1 MGQSQLGLLALISHD
16 SLSTAHWCLLIE
28 NTQQLK
34 ITVLSVH
41 DSVGQ
46 ASRIQYD
53 AFPVLQGITG
63 FFHLNVGWSPLFSM

>member
-34 ITVLSVH
+34 ITVLSAH
-41 DSVGQ
+41 NSMGQ
-46 ASRIQYD
+46 ASRMP
-53 AFPVLQGITG
+53 FPVLQGITG
-63 FFHLNVGWSPLFSM
+63 FLWAASKDS

>member
-1 MGQSQLGLLALISHD
+1 MGQSQLGLLALISHAF
-16 SLSTAHWCLLIE
+16 LSTARWCLLIE

-34 ITVLSVH
+34 ITVLSAH

-46 ASRIQYD
+46 ASRMQHD

-63 FFHLNVGWSPLFSM
+63 FLWAASKDSET